1 MLNFI
6 KNKVLNKKL
15 VAVIFILSL
24 ITEVVYAQP
33 PAVDPCVLDP
43 NATGCPGDPDLPL
56 DGGLCVLLAA
66 GALYGIKKLKDKQFE

>member
-1 MLNFI
+1 MLNSI
-6 KNKVLNKKL
+6 KNKVLYKKF

-33 PAVDPCVLDP
+33 PVEPCVLDP

-56 DGGLCVLLAA
+56 DGGLSILLVA
-66 GALYGIKKLKDKQFE
+66 GALYGIKKLKDKRFE

>member
-1 MLNFI
+1 MLNSI
-6 KNKVLNKKL
+6 KNKVLYKKF

-33 PAVDPCVLDP
+33 PVEPCVLDP

-56 DGGLCVLLAA
+56 A
-66 GALYGIKKLKDKQFE
+66 GALYGIKKLKDKRFE